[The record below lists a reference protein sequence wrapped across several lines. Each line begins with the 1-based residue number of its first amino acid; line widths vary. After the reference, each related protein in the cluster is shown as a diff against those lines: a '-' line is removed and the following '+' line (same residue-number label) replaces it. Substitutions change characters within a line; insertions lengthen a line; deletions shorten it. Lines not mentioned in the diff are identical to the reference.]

1 MQPLHILVQFVI
13 FIFQLQVAQGALG
26 WNDLCVFTTPYP
38 SCIIFASNPSPYNNI
53 EFFLNN
59 TAICGSRCTLT
70 LSGGQ
75 CASNCTNYPPSS
87 GTFEIANR
95 ITITGPNTQ
104 ILGTGSTLNLKSF
117 TTYPIFLIQAE
128 NVALNKIVFGPNSNP
143 APPPTYMTSPV
154 IYQVGG
160 TVTLTSLTTP
170 QETTTPIVIFTGY
183 SNLDLTIVDMEHQN
197 SYTVIIGPSFILN
210 SIDCDPTNNQPR
222 ILFAGTN
229 NIANI
234 SKSNCTLLDMAS
246 DLALGTSLNMSTCNP
261 PPPTP
266 AIKDSACEKKANQTL
281 YITVSTLSGILIIL
295 IAVLFEY
302 AHKAALQT
310 RGGIASHTQQ
320 KIQTHVD

>member
-1 MQPLHILVQFVI
+1 MQPLHIIVQFVI
-13 FIFQLQVAQGALG
+13 FIFHLQVAQGALG
-26 WNDLCVFTTPYP
+26 WNDLCDFTPPYP
-38 SCIIFASNPSPYNNI
+38 SCTIFQKNPTPYNNI

-59 TAICGSRCTLT
+59 TAICGSGCALT
-70 LSGGQ
+70 LSGGS
-75 CASNCTNYPPSS
+75 CPSNCTNHPLSA

-95 ITITGPNTQ
+95 ITITGPHTK
-104 ILGTGSTLNLKSF
+104 IIGTDSTLNPS

-128 NVALNKIVFGPNSNP
+128 NVALESIVFGPSSNP
-143 APPPTYMTSPV
+143 APSPTYMTSPV

-160 TVTLTSLTTP
+160 TVKLTNLTTT
-170 QETTTPIVIFTGY
+170 QETKEPIVIFTGY
-183 SNLDLTIVDMEHQN
+183 SNLDLTIAYMEQQN
-197 SYTVIIGPSFILN
+197 NYTVIIGPSFILN
-210 SIDCDPTNNQPR
+210 SINCDPTNQPR

-234 SKSNCTLLDMAS
+234 SQSNCTLLDMAS

>member
-26 WNDLCVFTTPYP
+26 WNDLCDFTTPHP
-38 SCIIFASNPSPYNNI
+38 SCTIFAGNPSPYNNI

-59 TAICGSRCTLT
+59 TAICGSGCTLT
-70 LSGGQ
+70 LSGGT

-104 ILGTGSTLNLKSF
+104 IIGTNSTLIPS
-117 TTYPIFLIQAE
+117 TSYPIFLIQAE
-128 NVALNKIVFGPNSNP
+128 NVTLNNIVFGSNSNP

-160 TVTLTSLTTP
+160 TVTLTELTLTT

-183 SNLDLTIVDMEHQN
+183 SNLDLTIVNMQQQD

-210 SIDCDPTNNQPR
+210 SINCDPTNQPR

-229 NIANI
+229 NIANNPQ
-234 SKSNCTLLDMAS
+234 SNCTYLDMAS